1 MQNKL
6 FHANR
11 EDKNSTSCLTRNV
24 LLCPTP
30 NLWSNLSYT
39 YVLSLSLSLSL
50 SHKCQNLPT
59 PTPTCAGFSLLK
71 KMTEQDQGI
80 YPSTYYL
87 EWEVFLILTRLVI
100 SYMCHISRLN
110 LYKHT
115 PFVIHFFRIQL
126 ISLSF
131 FSYTTY
137 FILICN
143 K

>member
-30 NLWSNLSYT
+30 NLWSNLSYPH
-39 YVLSLSLSLSL
+39 VLSLSLSLSL
-50 SHKCQNLPT
+50 MSKPTHSNSNLCRFFP
-59 PTPTCAGFSLLK
+59 PK
-71 KMTEQDQGI
+71 KMTEQEQGI

-87 EWEVFLILTRLVI
+87 EWEVFFILTRLVI